1 MIIYFL
7 ELIGTIIF
15 ALTGALKGTQ
25 KHLDIFGVIVLACC
39 VGVGGGITRDAI
51 IGATPATALINQ
63 SYFLISI
70 LTGIFVF
77 FFSNYF
83 KEQDRLINIFDAF
96 GLALFAFLGANKA
109 LELNLDIIGV
119 VLSGTITATGG
130 GVIRD
135 VLAGDL
141 PPTILKTDF
150 YATAAILG
158 CLLFCFIQLFHLS
171 FLFNFLIVFSFILT
185 IRLLAI
191 YFKINLP
198 KS

>member
-1 MIIYFL
+1 MIYFIL
-7 ELIGTIIF
+7 EVLGTIIF

-39 VGVGGGITRDAI
+39 VGVGGGIIRDAI
-51 IGATPATALINQ
+51 IGSLPVTALVNQ
-63 SYFLISI
+63 SYFIVCI

-77 FFSNYF
+77 FFAKHF
-83 KEQDRLINIFDAF
+83 KEHDKLINIFDAF

-109 LELNLDIIGV
+109 HELNLDVIGI

-158 CLLFCFIQLFHLS
+158 SLLFCFIQIFHLS
-171 FLFNFLIVFSFILT
+171 FLFDFLITFSFILL
-185 IRLLAI
+185 IRLIAI
-191 YFKINLP
+191 HFKINLP
-198 KS
+198 KC